1 MTDIQNIDI
10 SLIDTAPQIRTRIDA
25 EGIRDLAASIEKHG
39 LLQPILVRPTAA
51 EGNRFTV
58 VAGHRRLAAMQRN
71 KFKFVP
77 VLVTGIEEGTKT
89 LEAQLAENLQ
99 RDDLS
104 LSDIASSVRA
114 LFEAHGS
121 QGEVAKVVNRSK
133 PWVSKHLS
141 LTDTK
146 FDERVRELMTK
157 EQCGDVET
165 LNGLNQLAKV
175 ANAAYFDFIL
185 ADVRAGRMNRADV
198 LEAVSQAKSKMKPS
212 AEVDDQDKGEGEEAA
227 AEAQGDLE
235 VTTTPMKAPA
245 IKLTPDQ
252 YAIFEEKGGMRWL
265 LDLLTV

>member
-1 MTDIQNIDI
+1 MTAIQHIDI

-25 EGIRDLAASIEKHG
+25 DGIRDLAASIEMHG

-51 EGNRFTV
+51 AGNRFTV

-77 VLVTGIEEGTKT
+77 ALVTHIEEGTKT

-114 LFEAHGS
+114 LFDAYGS
-121 QGEVAKVVNRSK
+121 QGDVAKMVSRSK

-141 LTDTK
+141 LTDAK
-146 FDERVRELMTK
+146 FDERVRELLTK
-157 EQCGDVET
+157 DQCGDVET

-198 LEAVSQAKSKMKPS
+198 LEAVSQSKNKMKPPAVKADDLDEGKAS
-212 AEVDDQDKGEGEEAA
+212 AEDQGE
-227 AEAQGDLE
+227 LE

-245 IKLTPDQ
+245 IKLTPEQ

-265 LDLLTV
+265 IDLLTA

>member
-1 MTDIQNIDI
+1 MTAIQNIDI
-10 SLIDTAPQIRTRIDA
+10 ALIDTMPQIRTRIDA
-25 EGIRDLAASIEKHG
+25 DGIRDLAASIQKHG
-39 LLQPILVRPTAA
+39 LLQPILVRPNVDA
-51 EGNRFTV
+51 GDRFTV

-77 VLVTGIEEGTKT
+77 ALVTDIEEGTKT

-104 LSDIASSVRA
+104 LSDVASSVRA
-114 LFEAHGS
+114 LFDAHGS

-141 LTDTK
+141 LTDAK

-157 EQCGDVET
+157 DQCGDVEM
-165 LNGLNQLAKV
+165 LNGLNQLAKA

-198 LEAVSQAKSKMKPS
+198 LEAVSQAKNKMKPPIQ
-212 AEVDDQDKGEGEEAA
+212 ADDQDEGEESAGD
-227 AEAQGDLE
+227 QGELE

-245 IKLTPDQ
+245 IKLTPEQ

-265 LDLLTV
+265 LDLLTA

>member
-1 MTDIQNIDI
+1 MTAIQHIDI

-25 EGIRDLAASIEKHG
+25 DGIRDLAASIEMHG
-39 LLQPILVRPTAA
+39 LLQPILVRPTVDA
-51 EGNRFTV
+51 GDRFTV

-77 VLVTGIEEGTKT
+77 ALVTHIEEGTKT

-114 LFEAHGS
+114 LFDVYGS
-121 QGEVAKVVNRSK
+121 QGDVAKMVSRSK

-141 LTDTK
+141 LTDAK

-157 EQCGDVET
+157 DQCSDVET

-175 ANAAYFDFIL
+175 ANAAYFDFVL

-198 LEAVSQAKSKMKPS
+198 LEAVSQAKNKMKPP
-212 AEVDDQDKGEGEEAA
+212 AQVDDQDEGEEST
-227 AEAQGDLE
+227 EDQGELE

-245 IKLTPDQ
+245 IKLTPEQ

-265 LDLLTV
+265 LDLLNA